1 VSCFPSV
8 PHIAVQEDGMKRLLT
23 LLSLS
28 ALLTLAPDA
37 SAQQPVPVAAI
48 GRWDV
53 AGQLALLN
61 RNKADL
67 GQRWDQWYAAPLVE
81 GSAGH
86 YWTPHFKTELDFA
99 TAGHG
104 TIDGVEDM
112 RYREHTLREST
123 VGATAVYQVFDNQ
136 WVHPFVGAGLE
147 VVREHHVAD
156 SLPASIATFPIT
168 TPPVTRRPIPAIDN
182 VSYSVRPVVTGGFK
196 FYVSQKAFVRTE
208 VRTAFSTDRPL
219 AIQWRGGIGIDF

>member
-1 VSCFPSV
+1 
-8 PHIAVQEDGMKRLLT
+8 MKRFLA
-23 LLSLS
+23 LLSLP
-28 ALLTLAPDA
+28 ALLALPPDA
-37 SAQQPVPVAAI
+37 SAQQPGPVAAT

-67 GQRWDQWYAAPLVE
+67 GQRWDHWYAAPLVE

-99 TAGHG
+99 TAGQG
-104 TIDGVEDM
+104 TIGGAEDM
-112 RYREHTLREST
+112 RYREHRLREST
-123 VGATAVYQVFDNQ
+123 VGATAVYQFFDNQ

-147 VVREHHVAD
+147 VAREHHVAD

-168 TPPVTRRPIPAIDN
+168 TPPLTLPPVPAIDK
-182 VSYSVRPVVTGGFK
+182 VSYSVRPVVTAGFK
-196 FYVSQKAFVRTE
+196 FYVSQNAFLRTE
-208 VRTAFSTDRPL
+208 VRTSFSANRPL
-219 AIQWRGGIGIDF
+219 AIQWRGGVGIDF

>member
-1 VSCFPSV
+1 
-8 PHIAVQEDGMKRLLT
+8 MKRLRT
-23 LLSLS
+23 LLGLL
-28 ALLTLAPDA
+28 ALLALAPDA
-37 SAQQPVPVAAI
+37 SAQQPAPLAAI

-61 RNKADL
+61 RNKSDL
-67 GQRWDQWYAAPLVE
+67 GQQWDHWYAAPLVE

-86 YWTPHFKTELDFA
+86 YWTPHFKTEVDFA
-99 TAGHG
+99 TAGQG

-123 VGATAVYQVFDNQ
+123 VAATAVYQFFDNQ

-147 VVREHHVAD
+147 VAREHHVAD
-156 SLPASIATFPIT
+156 SLPASIATFPVT

-182 VSYSVRPVVTGGFK
+182 VSYSVRPVMAGGFK
-196 FYVSQKAFVRTE
+196 FYVSQTVFMRTE
-208 VRTAFSTDRPL
+208 VRTSFSTQRPL
-219 AIQWRGGIGIDF
+219 AIQWRGGVGIDF